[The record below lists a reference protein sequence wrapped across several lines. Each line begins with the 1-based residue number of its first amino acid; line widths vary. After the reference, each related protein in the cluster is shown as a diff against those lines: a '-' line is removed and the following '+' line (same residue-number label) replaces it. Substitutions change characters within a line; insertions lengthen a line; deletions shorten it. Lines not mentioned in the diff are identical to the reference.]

1 MKVIFILLIIF
12 PYMMPLT
19 ERKIKI
25 YDAVYYRC
33 LKDENNPRL
42 EIFIKSEGTGFT
54 EPLEFELKFKDYE
67 YIPTK
72 CVISKDGEEYEDR
85 KLICTMNITIFGVP
99 KMFEAPKE
107 PPKLENV
114 IIEDWDVVTGRIIA
128 GMCTRDYTYFFKPS
142 NDYHLF
148 CNEKEKNLEIK
159 GKIKN
164 YTYINETSKSNLLN
178 VKPYL
183 LIKNKT
189 EEVECSITF
198 DGLKREDEDAKM
210 KCKITSK
217 ENEGKFVMTTYY
229 VNNKKYYVGIG
240 DSDNLNFMNCE
251 SSSSSFIKILWVSFI
266 VILIL

>member
-1 MKVIFILLIIF
+1 MDKDVTQIIYTNDPNQESKEVDVKEVLAKV
-12 PYMMPLT
+12 Y
-19 ERKIKI
+19 
-25 YDAVYYRC
+25 AA
-33 LKDENNPRL
+33 LKEKGYNPTNQ
-42 EIFIKSEGTGFT
+42 IVQYIMSG
-54 EPLEFELKFKDYE
+54 EPLFITSHNSARSL
-67 YIPTK
+67 ITK
-72 CVISKDGEEYEDR
+72 V
-85 KLICTMNITIFGVP
+85 
-99 KMFEAPKE
+99 E

-164 YTYINETSKSNLLN
+164 YTYINETSKSILLN

-210 KCKITSK
+210 KCKVTSK

-229 VNNKKYYVGIG
+229 VNNKKYPKHNTI
-240 DSDNLNFMNCE
+240 
-251 SSSSSFIKILWVSFI
+251 
-266 VILIL
+266 